1 MRFDYTNGNAPKYTV
16 IAHYPMVTDHCYFS
30 DLSSA
35 NKFIDS
41 VCEKHGHEVR
51 IRLYDLDKDKFIKYI
66 ANNS

>member
-35 NKFIDS
+35 NRFIDN
-41 VCEKHGHEVR
+41 VCNQKDILR
-51 IRLYDLDKDKFIKYI
+51 IRLYDLEQDRFIRYI
-66 ANNS
+66 KVNNS